1 MRRVRLVVPAAVLGL
16 SLALS
21 GCATLFASGTETVS
35 INSEPEGARVRT
47 QSGQTLGVTP
57 FTTQLDPSRRYTLT
71 FEREGYE
78 NTVFELGRK
87 VDGIAFLNLLCLLCW
102 GIDFATGAMWGLE
115 ENEINVTLQ
124 RRTAMLEERKT
135 EIACHNYRALTATE
149 LAGQIAAD
157 VRAAG
162 DAVVLQA
169 TGVSREQ
176 CAVAH

>member
-21 GCATLFASGTETVS
+21 GCATLFAGGNETVS

-47 QSGQTLGVTP
+47 QSGQVLGVTP

-71 FEREGYE
+71 FERQGYE
-78 NTVFELGRK
+78 NTIFELGRK
-87 VDGIAFLNLLCLLCW
+87 VDGIAFLNLFCVLCW

-115 ENEINVTLQ
+115 ENEINVTLS
-124 RRTAMLEERKT
+124 RRTAMLERKT

-149 LAGQIAAD
+149 AAGRIAAD

-169 TGVSREQ
+169 TGVPREQ
-176 CAVAH
+176 CATVE